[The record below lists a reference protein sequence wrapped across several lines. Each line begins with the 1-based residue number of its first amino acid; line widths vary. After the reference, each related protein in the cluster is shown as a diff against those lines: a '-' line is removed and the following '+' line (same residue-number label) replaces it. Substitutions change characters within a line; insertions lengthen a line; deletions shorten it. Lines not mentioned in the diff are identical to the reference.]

1 MTLPLEEESRPV
13 VTEEKAEDY
22 NTTIKIEGMMCQ
34 HCVARVTKALE
45 SVEGTSDVK
54 VDLDGG
60 KATLNAPL
68 GSEES
73 LKKAVEDADY
83 TVTSI
88 EMKDSTAKH
97 LRENIN
103 DTKENT
109 KMVLKINGMMCNH
122 CVAHVTKALQA
133 VEGVSDVNVS
143 LDEKQATVTADPALA
158 ETLKKSV
165 ADAGYEVVDIK

>member
-1 MTLPLEEESRPV
+1 M
-13 VTEEKAEDY
+13 
-22 NTTIKIEGMMCQ
+22 
-34 HCVARVTKALE
+34 
-45 SVEGTSDVK
+45 
-54 VDLDGG
+54 
-60 KATLNAPL
+60 

-88 EMKDSTAKH
+88 EIKDSTAKP
-97 LRENIN
+97 LRENIDN
-103 DTKENT
+103 TKENR
-109 KMVLKINGMMCNH
+109 KMVLKIEGMMCQH

-133 VEGVSDVNVS
+133 VEGVSDVSVS

-158 ETLKKSV
+158 ETLKKAV